1 MNQTKRLIFKLR
13 GLEKSLGNENFLK
26 ISKLEVHPGTIYGIV
41 GTVGSGKTTLLNIL
55 SGVTSQTSGTMLYDN
70 HPYKKNWLGKLNP
83 NDDVYYS
90 KNNKLIKSNKSVS
103 SFIKKYFKK
112 KQNTLKKRYFNDG
125 SFKSLWSR
133 KISDISS
140 AELNWLGTVLA
151 CEEDPRVML
160 IDDYGIFFSSD
171 MEKDFRNKILKMNRT
186 LGTTIILSSPS
197 DQFLKHFVSVLVYL
211 DHGHISKI
219 RPGISRKPNRNNRK
233 NRSNNYIK
241 NSKNKR
247 GHKKNK
253 Q

>member
-1 MNQTKRLIFKLR
+1 M
-13 GLEKSLGNENFLK
+13 
-26 ISKLEVHPGTIYGIV
+26 
-41 GTVGSGKTTLLNIL
+41 
-55 SGVTSQTSGTMLYDN
+55 
-70 HPYKKNWLGKLNP
+70 
-83 NDDVYYS
+83 
-90 KNNKLIKSNKSVS
+90 
-103 SFIKKYFKK
+103 
-112 KQNTLKKRYFNDG
+112 
-125 SFKSLWSR
+125 
-133 KISDISS
+133 
-140 AELNWLGTVLA
+140 
-151 CEEDPRVML
+151 
-160 IDDYGIFFSSD
+160 DDYGIFFSSE